1 MWRWWW
7 VFIWIIMSL
16 QILPSVIR
24 LPGIIFTR
32 LLQHLTDSS
41 LVVAFTYYSLN
52 IYATLVDV
60 LGMQVSLL
68 HTSDYSHKPSIEKKA
83 SNDVHHIKIHH
94 KSWRGHWYSHHM
106 HSAVNNYYKQELY
119 HNLEFIYLRTHDYA
133 IKNNHCD
140 ILGSIHIYFII

>member
-1 MWRWWW
+1 MGHHLDHHVTADFALCDW
-7 VFIWIIMSL
+7 VARDYFCQVIATFNRL
-16 QILPSVIR
+16 QLGCGV
-24 LPGIIFTR
+24 
-32 LLQHLTDSS
+32 
-41 LVVAFTYYSLN
+41 YYSLN

-68 HTSDYSHKPSIEKKA
+68 HTGDYSHKPSIKKKA

-94 KSWRGHWYSHHM
+94 ESWKGHWYSHHM
-106 HSAVNNYYKQELY
+106 CSAVNNYYKQELY

-140 ILGSIHIYFII
+140 ILCSIHIHFII